1 MSTQLTASTASAITM
16 SVRRGTRFV
25 SAESGTVRMTTVVA
39 NTVTSRPMSGS
50 LTPRSRLMSGS
61 SPVGIISIVTERNT
75 AAASTSRPTQGKG
88 GALAGPCGGMGVTG
102 VDDVMGY
109 LSGRASPAGAVRVS
123 HGARRRVDCAPMCA
137 PRAAW
142 KGDRRQVYR
151 STSASRLCV
160 GHYGAMPILNKDMQ
174 VCISLAGRPSNLGT
188 RFHNFLYDEL
198 GLNFIYKAFTTD
210 DIEGAVRGIRALGI
224 RGCSVS
230 MPFKEAVIPLV
241 DVVEQSAAAIE
252 SVNTI
257 VNDDGVLTASNTDYE
272 AIAMLIAEH
281 GLDPDQRV
289 LVRGSGG
296 MAKAVVAAFRGAG
309 FDDLSMRR
317 AQRRRRTGPS
327 RRSTGTTGSPMTPR
341 PGRPRSS

>member
-1 MSTQLTASTASAITM
+1 
-16 SVRRGTRFV
+16 
-25 SAESGTVRMTTVVA
+25 
-39 NTVTSRPMSGS
+39 
-50 LTPRSRLMSGS
+50 
-61 SPVGIISIVTERNT
+61 
-75 AAASTSRPTQGKG
+75 
-88 GALAGPCGGMGVTG
+88 
-102 VDDVMGY
+102 
-109 LSGRASPAGAVRVS
+109 
-123 HGARRRVDCAPMCA
+123 
-137 PRAAW
+137 
-142 KGDRRQVYR
+142 
-151 STSASRLCV
+151 
-160 GHYGAMPILNKDMQ
+160 MPILNKDMS

-241 DVVEQSAAAIE
+241 DVVEGSAAAIE

-272 AIAMLIAEH
+272 AIAMLIDEH
-281 GLDPDQRV
+281 ALDPAQRV

-309 FDDLSMRR
+309 FADLSVLARNADAGGALAEKYRYHWVAEDPEPDFDLIVNVTPLGMHGADAAALAFAPEFIERATTVFDVVAFPAETPLIIAAREAGKPVISGAEVIALQAARQFERYTGVLLTREQVERASAFSRAESGRRRPQARAAPQWTSAPSQITSTPRLAVTIALTRRQYQGLPRR
-317 AQRRRRTGPS
+317 ADAVQPS
-327 RRSTGTTGSPMTPR
+327 TASTATPTQSAR
-341 PGRPRSS
+341 